1 MSLDQN
7 KTIAR
12 RFIDEVFGGRYES
25 VDELV
30 AADFQGHSWGPMAPG
45 RDSLK
50 TAMKR
55 VSEGISDHS
64 MEIED
69 VIAEGDRVAVRLVSH
84 ARHTGTFMG
93 IPATGKEYT
102 VSEIHIF
109 RIREGQVAEHWYNG
123 DMLGL
128 MQQLGALPA
137 PKEPVRSQVLIGS
150 PTVRW

>member
-1 MSLDQN
+1 MSIEQN
-7 KTIAR
+7 KQIAR

-30 AADFQGHSWGPMAPG
+30 AEDFQGHSWGQMAPG

-50 TAMKR
+50 AAMQR
-55 VSEGISDHS
+55 VSEGISDHW
-64 MEIED
+64 MKIED
-69 VIAEGDRVAVRLVSH
+69 VIAEGDRVAVRLQSH

-109 RIREGQVAEHWYNG
+109 RIAEGQVAEHWYNG

-128 MQQLGALPA
+128 LQQLGALPA
-137 PKEPVRSQVLIGS
+137 PKEPVGARS
-150 PTVRW
+150 